1 MQDIGLPFTRSA
13 MWVEFSVCWTF
24 GNQMVARCLL
34 EALHARHHDADD
46 LGEDSFVPHETW
58 SR

>member
-1 MQDIGLPFTRSA
+1 